1 MSQYHEIMNKRH
13 DKPRK
18 AVSEP
23 IQVYLDPAQRRR
35 LDELADELGLTKSD
49 VVRRGIEALD
59 RQMTDPSEHPAL
71 RIIGLAASHSPSD
84 AGYDVAREHDR
95 FLADSEEKSWKS
107 TAGARR
113 GR

>member
-1 MSQYHEIMNKRH
+1 MILYHEIMTKHH
-13 DKPRK
+13 DRPRK

-23 IQVYLDPAQRRR
+23 IQVYLEPAQRRR
-35 LDELADELGLTKSD
+35 LDELASELGLTKSD

-71 RIIGLAASHSPSD
+71 RIIGLAEGHSPSD
-84 AGYDVAREHDR
+84 IGYDAGREHDR
-95 FLADSEEKSWKS
+95 FLADSEEKSWKP
-107 TAGARR
+107 AARGRR